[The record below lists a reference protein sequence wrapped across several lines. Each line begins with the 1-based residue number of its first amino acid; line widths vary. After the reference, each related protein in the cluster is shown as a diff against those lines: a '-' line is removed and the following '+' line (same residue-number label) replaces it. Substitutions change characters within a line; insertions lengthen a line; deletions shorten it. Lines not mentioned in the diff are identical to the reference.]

1 MNYPWWHIPY
11 LTAPMLIAL
20 VAIVHV
26 LISMYAVGGGLLL
39 AWENSFAIKKKQR
52 QYREYW
58 RHHTGFFLVLSL
70 VFGGVTGVGVWW
82 TIGLASPTATE
93 QLIRIFVFGWAI
105 EWVFFIIEIAA
116 LFVFYYCWHRLPDQ
130 VHRKVGF
137 IYAAAAWISLVLIT
151 GITAFMLNSRGLLTD
166 WLQDSSF
173 WSAFFNRQ
181 TFPQILARTGGSLL
195 LASLYVW
202 LHATW
207 TDVPDSLREKV
218 VRRVGNASL
227 LGIAILVLGIA
238 GWFFCLPKNSLLTLQ
253 RAAALNVF
261 LVLGA
266 AILAAMVL
274 LIFLGPIRNPRK
286 LNLCGAAALML
297 FGIAAVGTM
306 EFVREAVRKPF
317 IIDRIVYG
325 NQLRDDQIVSVR
337 RQGILRSG
345 IWTRMYLAQLQEKY
359 PHLQILPVV
368 GTPVVPAQL
377 SDNSINSD
385 SNLNS
390 DNSINGHT
398 GGEALLT
405 QYRQPYQQPGGPQPL
420 PSRTYTPV
428 PTIPGQQPS
437 GRRITINQT
446 AQNYGAIASPAELA
460 AEQDP
465 RPGMEDLLMM
475 EPDDRAE
482 TGRVVFMNHCANC
495 HAEKFGYS
503 AVAPLLVGKT
513 TREINMFIR
522 HLNRPGINM
531 PPWCGNDVEAQLLAE
546 YLTGIRP
553 EIPSEGNAAAM

>member
-11 LTAPMLIAL
+11 LTSPMLIAL

-26 LISMYAVGGGLLL
+26 LISMYAVGGGILL

-58 RHHTGFFLVLSL
+58 RRHAGFFLVLSL

-105 EWVFFIIEIAA
+105 EWVFFVVEIAA
-116 LFVFYYCWHRLPDQ
+116 LFVFYYCWHKLPDQ

-181 TFPQILARTGGSLL
+181 TFPQIFARTGGSLL

-207 TDVPDSLREKV
+207 TEVPDSLREKV
-218 VRRVGNASL
+218 VRRVGNTSL
-227 LGIAILVLGIA
+227 LGIAVLLVGIA
-238 GWFFCLPKNSLLTLQ
+238 GWFFCLPKNSLLTMQ

-286 LNLCGAAALML
+286 LSLSGAAALML

-317 IIDRIVYG
+317 IIDRLVYG
-325 NQLRDDQIVSVR
+325 NQLRDVQIDSVR

-345 IWTRMYLAQLQEKY
+345 TWTRLYLAQLQEKY

-377 SDNSINSD
+377 SESDTNSNTSAD
-385 SNLNS
+385 
-390 DNSINGHT
+390 DDA
-398 GGEALLT
+398 EVLLT
-405 QYRQPYQQPGGPQPL
+405 QYRGPYQQPYNQQTQQPYGQQPP

-428 PTIPGQQPS
+428 PTIPGQQTP
-437 GRRITINQT
+437 GRRVTINQT
-446 AQNYGAIASPAELA
+446 AKNYGAIATPAELA

-513 TREINMFIR
+513 TREINMFIH

-546 YLTGIRP
+546 YLTAIRP
-553 EIPSEGNAAAM
+553 EIPAEETAGAM